1 MGTRFWSQTRI
12 VLSATILAGP
22 LAVIATMAA
31 EATQTRAPAPVPPA
45 AVPQTETGSING
57 RIEPP
62 PGPQTAL
69 DLMLENTLTD
79 VIVVVALEPGQT
91 TYAATLPAGTYR
103 VYAWMPSFDLM
114 GGFTESAINPPSG
127 DHSLVSVAVEAG
139 ESTHG
144 IDVTDWHLPET
155 PLYALTGRLIDGTG
169 AAPVEDGVV
178 VIWDRHIMAA
188 GPSSEIGIPPTARHY
203 DLPGTTILPGFI
215 NTHVHNSYRSDNLQ
229 LWATAGVTTVRD
241 LGARVSVQWDV
252 LREFLS
258 EDPLNAR
265 ILAAGPLVTCPGGYP
280 IAGANFSA
288 LTVDSVAEV
297 EFEIN
302 DLIDRGAD
310 VIKIVIES
318 GVEEVLSV
326 ELATAIVETAHARGI
341 PVTVHINLERDLESA
356 LDAGVDDIAH
366 MALDYVPDDVIQR
379 MVDSDVGWVPTLA
392 VMEGN
397 GTQMHDNLRRFVAA
411 GGRVALGNDAG
422 FLPGVTIGMPMA
434 EIEWM
439 AFAGMTPMQIIVA
452 ATSNAAIVC
461 RRQNLLGTLATGML
475 ADILV
480 VQGDPLAD
488 LHALQHPRLVLH
500 EGTVIRHD
508 PPAPRRASGRVQRP

>member
-1 MGTRFWSQTRI
+1 
-12 VLSATILAGP
+12 
-22 LAVIATMAA
+22 MAA
-31 EATQTRAPAPVPPA
+31 AATRTGAAAPITPEVALYA
-45 AVPQTETGSING
+45 DSGTISG

-62 PGPQTAL
+62 SGPPAAL
-69 DLMLENTLTD
+69 DLMLENTVTD
-79 VIVVVALEPGQT
+79 VVTVVPIEPGQT
-91 TYAATLPAGTYR
+91 AYSATLPEGTYHA
-103 VYAWMPSFDLM
+103 YAWSPSFDLM
-114 GGFTESAINPPSG
+114 AGFTEC
-127 DHSLVSVAVEAG
+127 AVDPGCGGHALLDVIVGNG
-139 ESTHG
+139 ESVD
-144 IDVTDWHLPET
+144 DVDITDWHLPET
-155 PLYALTGRLIDGTG
+155 PLDILSGRLIDGTG
-169 AAPVEDGVV
+169 AEPVEDAVV
-178 VIWDRHIMAA
+178 VVWDRHIMMA
-188 GPSSEIGIPPTARHY
+188 GPADDHDFPSTARVF

-215 NTHVHNSYRSDNLQ
+215 NAHVHNSYRRDNLQ
-229 LWATAGVTTVRD
+229 AWATAGVTTVRD
-241 LGARVSVQWDV
+241 LGARVNVQWDV
-252 LREFLS
+252 LRDFLS
-258 EDPLNAR
+258 LDPLNAR

-288 LTVDSVAEV
+288 LTVDSEDEV
-297 EFEIN
+297 ELEIN
-302 DLIDRGAD
+302 SLIDRGAD

-326 ELATAIVETAHARGI
+326 ELATAIVDTAHARGI

-379 MVDSDVGWVPTLA
+379 MMDSDVGWVPTLA

-397 GTQMHDNLRRFVAA
+397 GTQMYDNLRRFVAA

-439 AFAGMTPMQIIVA
+439 EFAGMTPMQIIVA
-452 ATSNAAIVC
+452 ATSDAAIVC

-488 LHALQHPRLVLH
+488 LHALRHPRLVLH
-500 EGTVIRHD
+500 EGTVIRHE
-508 PPAPRRASGRVQRP
+508 PPAPRRPTGRLHTP